1 MSERAPYS
9 RVYWS
14 INRDPKFVGIY
25 SDDSAL
31 ALWLRLL
38 MNADALWPASAPL
51 PRTARPRPL
60 QKLVDALLVDLEA
73 DDFYRIHGLDDERG
87 RRAAAARRDPVGTQL
102 GPKPVAG
109 GNTDKPRQDETST
122 RHTEPRDPADIYW
135 QLTGRFPV
143 DKALTWIDSLTE
155 QYGSE
160 PTIAAMASA
169 FVKDRS
175 VQTLLGRTRDALAAD
190 ARKLDKLERVDEQ
203 RRLAEKRAQ
212 PRVEE
217 PWKVEFRESIAR
229 QYEALEKTA

>member
-1 MSERAPYS
+1 MSDRAPYS

-14 INRDPKFVGIY
+14 IQHDEKFDGIREDMRLVG
-25 SDDSAL
+25 A
-31 ALWLRLL
+31 WLTLL
-38 MNADALWPASAPL
+38 VIADQTWPAPAYPPPIVPKSSMKA
-51 PRTARPRPL
+51 
-60 QKLVDALLVDLEA
+60 LVDAGLIDPMTGGRYKV
-73 DDFYRIHGLDDERG
+73 HGLDSERQ
-87 RRAAAARRDPVGTQL
+87 RRSRRDPDASQQV
-102 GPKPVAG
+102 PNRVATG
-109 GNTDKPRQDETST
+109 YTDKQSKEENEQST
-122 RHTEPRDPADIYW
+122 AQAPRDAADIYW

-143 DKALTWIDSLTE
+143 DKALTWIDSLAE

-160 PTIAAMASA
+160 PVITAMASA
-169 FVKDRS
+169 FVNDRS